1 MIRKGDKM
9 KVLLQLVFL
18 FVFYSVIEGMT
29 QLLSIPFPA
38 TLISMMLLIALLL
51 MHVIQEKWIHEGSK
65 ILLRILPILFIPAGV
80 RILDY
85 LSLLKGNVL
94 VLFFIVLVST
104 FLTFMATLGTVNL
117 LSGKEKSYERDT
129 E

>member
-1 MIRKGDKM
+1 M